1 MDRDG
6 LTDDDIRALLTA
18 RPRIAM
24 VGASN
29 RPDRA
34 SNGVLR
40 FLLDRG
46 FTVVPIN
53 PGIAGELIH
62 GQAVMPGLEQALPL
76 DLVDI
81 FRASDSVGPVV
92 AEAVRL
98 GARTIWMQL
107 DVVNHAAAAMARR
120 AGLTVVMDRCP
131 VTECARLQLAG
142 CS

>member
-1 MDRDG
+1 MDHDG
-6 LTDDDIRALLTA
+6 LTDDDIRSLLSG

-29 RPDRA
+29 RPDRP

-40 FLLDRG
+40 FLLARG
-46 FTVVPIN
+46 FTVVPVN
-53 PGIAGELIH
+53 PGLAGQLIH
-62 GQAVMPGLEQALPL
+62 GQVVMPGLEEAAPL

-81 FRASDSVGPVV
+81 FRAPESVGPVV

-107 DVVNHAAAAMARR
+107 GVVNHDAAAIARQ
-120 AGLTVVMDRCP
+120 ASLTVVMNRCP
-131 VTECARLQLAG
+131 VIEFARLGLV
-142 CS
+142 